1 MVTQSITRLNDT
13 LLVRWVSSILFCC
26 FTFVYLY
33 VYQGDVLTVAQHLLS
48 EGKTSYHAGVG
59 AILITLTLYLVHLG
73 VSYVCRP
80 SGIGHSLTFFP
91 SLLLL
96 TILTDISDNI
106 DRNFLLGGWWIAA
119 PLLLLA
125 YGGLMWAMQ
134 RNAHEAVK
142 EKTDVNLTQA
152 LWQNIMALNVM
163 FVLVGLF
170 SNHDVVFH
178 ERAKMEQAIV
188 NEQYKD
194 ALEVGKN
201 NLKTDSNL
209 VMLRAYCLSK
219 THKMGESLFEY
230 PLIGESQSLLPN
242 GSSVRMLMTPDNGV
256 YRYIG
261 VVPKQQM
268 PVMRYLELI
277 TESRKAKKPAGDY
290 LLCGYLLDKNL
301 DKFVVHLP
309 RYYHVDSLLPKH
321 YREALVL
328 YTHSRSNPKL
338 VYHDAVTDADYRDYQ
353 DLEKKYP
360 EKMVRQTKIR
370 DIYGKTY
377 WYYFHYHQKK

>member
-1 MVTQSITRLNDT
+1 MVSQPIARLNDT
-13 LLVRWVSSILFCC
+13 LLIRWVSSILFCC

-33 VYQGDVLTVAQHLLS
+33 VYQGDVLAVAQHILS

-80 SGIGHSLTFFP
+80 IGIGHSITFFP

-96 TILTDISDNI
+96 TILTDVSDNI
-106 DRNFLLGGWWIAA
+106 DRNFSLGGWWIAA

-125 YGGLMWAMQ
+125 YGGLMWTMNK
-134 RNAHEAVK
+134 NAHETVK
-142 EKTDVNLTQA
+142 DKPHVNLTQA
-152 LWQNIMALNVM
+152 LWQNVMVLNVM

-188 NEQYKD
+188 NQQYKD

-230 PLIGESQSLLPN
+230 PLVGESQSLLPN
-242 GSSVRMLMTPDNGV
+242 GCSVRMLMTPDKDV

-261 VVPKQQM
+261 IIPRQQM

-301 DKFVVHLP
+301 DNFVVHLP

>member
-1 MVTQSITRLNDT
+1 MVC
-13 LLVRWVSSILFCC
+13 SILFCC

-33 VYQGDVLTVAQHLLS
+33 VYQADVLAVAQHILS
-48 EGKTSYHAGVG
+48 EGKTSYHAGIG
-59 AILITLTLYLVHLG
+59 ALLTTLTLYLVHLG

-96 TILTDISDNI
+96 TILTDVSDNI
-106 DRNFLLGGWWIAA
+106 DRHCSLGWWWIAA

-125 YGGLMWAMQ
+125 YGGLMWVLK
-134 RNAHEAVK
+134 RNRHKVEEGKAHGDFVR
-142 EKTDVNLTQA
+142 LM
-152 LWQNIMALNVM
+152 WQNIIALGVM
-163 FVLVGLF
+163 FVLVGLL
-170 SNHDVVFH
+170 SNHDVAFH

-188 NEQYKD
+188 NKEYKD

-209 VMLRAYCLSK
+209 VMLRAFCLSK

-230 PLIGESQSLLPN
+230 PLMGESQSLLPN
-242 GSSVRMLMTPDNGV
+242 GSSVRMLMTPDKDV

-261 VVPKQQM
+261 DIPRQQM
-268 PVMRYLELI
+268 PIMRYLELI
-277 TESRKAKKPAGDY
+277 TASRKAKKPAGDY

-338 VYHDAVTDADYRDYQ
+338 VYHDAVTDADYSDYQ
-353 DLEKKYP
+353 DLEKNIPKRWSDKP
-360 EKMVRQTKIR
+360 KFGISMGKHIGTTFIITKR
-370 DIYGKTY
+370 SEY
-377 WYYFHYHQKK
+377 QCA

>member
-1 MVTQSITRLNDT
+1 MVC
-13 LLVRWVSSILFCC
+13 SILFCC

-33 VYQGDVLTVAQHLLS
+33 VYQADVLAVAQHILS

-59 AILITLTLYLVHLG
+59 ALLITLTLYLVHLG

-96 TILTDISDNI
+96 TILTDVSDNI
-106 DRNFLLGGWWIAA
+106 DRHCSLGWWWIAA

-125 YGGLMWAMQ
+125 YGGLMWVLK
-134 RNAHEAVK
+134 RNMHEVEEGKAHERLVH
-142 EKTDVNLTQA
+142 L
-152 LWQNIMALNVM
+152 LWQNIMSLGVM
-163 FVLVGLF
+163 FVLVGQF
-170 SNHDVVFH
+170 SNHDVAFH

-188 NEQYKD
+188 NKEYKD
-194 ALEVGKN
+194 ALDVGKN

-230 PLIGESQSLLPN
+230 PLMGESQSLLPN
-242 GSSVRMLMTPDNGV
+242 GSSVRILMTPDKDV

-261 VVPKQQM
+261 VIPRQQM

-277 TESRKAKKPAGDY
+277 TASRKAKKPAGDY

-301 DKFVVHLP
+301 DKFVSHLP
-309 RYYHVDSLLPKH
+309 HYYHVDSLLPKH

-338 VYHDAVTDADYRDYQ
+338 VYHDAVADADYRDYQ

>member
-1 MVTQSITRLNDT
+1 MVTQPITRLNDT
-13 LLVRWVSSILFCC
+13 LLIRMVCSILFCC

-33 VYQGDVLTVAQHLLS
+33 VYQADVLAVTQHVLS
-48 EGKTSYHAGVG
+48 GGRTSYHAGVG
-59 AILITLTLYLVHLG
+59 AVLITLTLYLVHLG
-73 VSYVCRP
+73 VSYVCHP

-96 TILTDISDNI
+96 TILTDVSNDI
-106 DRNFLLGGWWIAA
+106 DRNFSLGWWWIAA

-125 YGGLMWAMQ
+125 SGGLMWFLK
-134 RNAHEAVK
+134 RNRHEVEEGKAHEGLVY
-142 EKTDVNLTQA
+142 L
-152 LWQNIMALNVM
+152 LWQNIMALGVM

-178 ERAKMEQAIV
+178 ERAKIEQAIV
-188 NEQYKD
+188 NEEYKD

-230 PLIGESQSLLPN
+230 PLIGESLSLLPN
-242 GSSVRMLMTPDNGV
+242 GSSVRMLMTPDKDV

-277 TESRKAKKPAGDY
+277 TASRKAKNPAKDY

-301 DKFVVHLP
+301 DKFVAHLP
-309 RYYHVDSLLPKH
+309 LYYHVDSLLPKH

-338 VYHDAVTDADYRDYQ
+338 VYHDAVADADYKDYQ

-360 EKMVRQTKIR
+360 EKMVRETKIR

-377 WYYFHYHQKK
+377 WYYFHYHQK

>member
-1 MVTQSITRLNDT
+1 MITQSITHLNDT

-33 VYQGDVLTVAQHLLS
+33 VYQADVLAVAQHVLS
-48 EGKTSYHAGVG
+48 GGKTSYYEGVG

-80 SGIGHSLTFFP
+80 SGKGYSLTFFP

-96 TILTDISDNI
+96 TILTDVSNDI
-106 DRNFLLGGWWIAA
+106 DRNFLLGGWWIAS

-142 EKTDVNLTQA
+142 EKPHVNLTQA
-152 LWQNIMALNVM
+152 LWQNVMVLTVM

-188 NEQYKD
+188 NKEYKD
-194 ALEVGKN
+194 ALEVAKN

-242 GSSVRMLMTPDNGV
+242 GSSVRMLMTPDNDV

-261 VVPKQQM
+261 VVPTQQM

-277 TESRKAKKPAGDY
+277 TASRKAKNPAKDY

-309 RYYHVDSLLPKH
+309 HYYHVDSLLPKH

-338 VYHDAVTDADYRDYQ
+338 VYHDAVADADYKDYQ

-377 WYYFHYHQKK
+377 WYYFHYHQK

>member
-1 MVTQSITRLNDT
+1 MVC
-13 LLVRWVSSILFCC
+13 SILFCC

-33 VYQGDVLTVAQHLLS
+33 VYQADVLAVAQHILS

-80 SGIGHSLTFFP
+80 SGIGFSLTFFP

-106 DRNFLLGGWWIAA
+106 DRNFSLGGWWIAA

-125 YGGLMWAMQ
+125 YGGLMWAMNK
-134 RNAHEAVK
+134 NAHETVK
-142 EKTDVNLTQA
+142 DKPHVNLTQA
-152 LWQNIMALNVM
+152 LWQNVMVLNVM

-178 ERAKMEQAIV
+178 ERAKIEQAIV
-188 NEQYKD
+188 NQQYKD

-201 NLKTDSNL
+201 NLNTDSNL

-242 GSSVRMLMTPDNGV
+242 GSSIRMLMSPDKDV

-261 VVPKQQM
+261 VIPRQQM
-268 PVMRYLELI
+268 PVMRYLKLI
-277 TESRKAKKPAGDY
+277 TENRKAKKPAGDY

-309 RYYHVDSLLPKH
+309 RYYPVDSLLPKH

-377 WYYFHYHQKK
+377 WYYFHYHQKR

>member
-1 MVTQSITRLNDT
+1 MVTQPITRLNDT
-13 LLVRWVSSILFCC
+13 LLIRMVCSILFCC

-33 VYQGDVLTVAQHLLS
+33 VYQADVLAVTQHVLS
-48 EGKTSYHAGVG
+48 GGRTSYHAGVG
-59 AILITLTLYLVHLG
+59 AVLITLTLYLVHLG
-73 VSYVCRP
+73 VSYVCHP

-96 TILTDISDNI
+96 TILTDVSNDI
-106 DRNFLLGGWWIAA
+106 DRNFSLGWWWIAA

-125 YGGLMWAMQ
+125 SGGLMWFLK
-134 RNAHEAVK
+134 RNRHEVEEGKAHEGLVHL
-142 EKTDVNLTQA
+142 V
-152 LWQNIMALNVM
+152 WQNIMALGVM

-178 ERAKMEQAIV
+178 ERAKIEQAIV
-188 NEQYKD
+188 NEEYKD

-230 PLIGESQSLLPN
+230 PLIGESLSLLPN
-242 GSSVRMLMTPDNGV
+242 GSSVRMLMTPDKDV

-277 TESRKAKKPAGDY
+277 TASRKAKNPAKDY
-290 LLCGYLLDKNL
+290 LLCGYLLDNNL
-301 DKFVVHLP
+301 DKFVAHLP
-309 RYYHVDSLLPKH
+309 LYYHVDSLLPKH

-338 VYHDAVTDADYRDYQ
+338 VYHDAVADADYKDYQ

-360 EKMVRQTKIR
+360 EKMVRETKIR

-377 WYYFHYHQKK
+377 WYYFHYHQK

>member
-1 MVTQSITRLNDT
+1 MITQSITHLNDT

-33 VYQGDVLTVAQHLLS
+33 VYQADVLAVAQHVLS
-48 EGKTSYHAGVG
+48 GGKTSYYEGVG

-80 SGIGHSLTFFP
+80 SGKGYSLTFFP

-96 TILTDISDNI
+96 TILTDVSNDI
-106 DRNFLLGGWWIAA
+106 DRNFLLGGWWIAS

-142 EKTDVNLTQA
+142 EKPHVNLTQA
-152 LWQNIMALNVM
+152 LWQNVMVLTVM

-188 NEQYKD
+188 NKEYKD
-194 ALEVGKN
+194 ALEVAKN

-242 GSSVRMLMTPDNGV
+242 GSSVRMLMTPDNDV

-261 VVPKQQM
+261 VVPTQQM

-277 TESRKAKKPAGDY
+277 TASRKAKNPAKDY
-290 LLCGYLLDKNL
+290 LLCGYLLDKKL
-301 DKFVVHLP
+301 DKFVAHLP
-309 RYYHVDSLLPKH
+309 LYYHVDSLLPKH

-338 VYHDAVTDADYRDYQ
+338 LYHDAVADADYKDYQ

>member
-1 MVTQSITRLNDT
+1 MVC
-13 LLVRWVSSILFCC
+13 SILFCC

-33 VYQGDVLTVAQHLLS
+33 VYQADVLAVAQHILS
-48 EGKTSYHAGVG
+48 GGRTSYHAGVG
-59 AILITLTLYLVHLG
+59 AVLITLTLYLVHLG

-80 SGIGHSLTFFP
+80 SGIGYSLTFFP

-106 DRNFLLGGWWIAA
+106 DHNFLLGGWWIAA

-152 LWQNIMALNVM
+152 LWQNVMVLTVM

-178 ERAKMEQAIV
+178 ERAKIEQAIV
-188 NEQYKD
+188 NKEYKD

-242 GSSVRMLMTPDNGV
+242 GSSVRMLMTPDNDV

-261 VVPKQQM
+261 VVPKRQM

-277 TESRKAKKPAGDY
+277 TASRKAKNPAKDY

-309 RYYHVDSLLPKH
+309 HYYHVDSLLPKH

-338 VYHDAVTDADYRDYQ
+338 VYHDAVADADYKDYQ

-360 EKMVRQTKIR
+360 EKMVRETKIR

>member
-13 LLVRWVSSILFCC
+13 LLIRMVCSILFCC

-33 VYQGDVLTVAQHLLS
+33 VYQADVLAVAQHILS
-48 EGKTSYHAGVG
+48 EGKTSYHAGIG
-59 AILITLTLYLVHLG
+59 ALLTTLTLYLVHLG

-96 TILTDISDNI
+96 TILTDVSDNI
-106 DRNFLLGGWWIAA
+106 DRHCSLGWWWIAA

-125 YGGLMWAMQ
+125 YGGLMWVLK
-134 RNAHEAVK
+134 RNRHKVEEGKAHGDFVR
-142 EKTDVNLTQA
+142 LM
-152 LWQNIMALNVM
+152 WQNIIALGVM
-163 FVLVGLF
+163 FVLVGLL
-170 SNHDVVFH
+170 SNHDVAFH

-188 NEQYKD
+188 NKEYKD

-209 VMLRAYCLSK
+209 VMLRAFCLSK

-230 PLIGESQSLLPN
+230 PLMGESQSLLPN
-242 GSSVRMLMTPDNGV
+242 GSSVRMLMTPDKDV

-261 VVPKQQM
+261 DIPRQQM
-268 PVMRYLELI
+268 PIMRYLELI
-277 TESRKAKKPAGDY
+277 TASRKAKKPAGDY

-338 VYHDAVTDADYRDYQ
+338 VYHDAVTDADYSDYQ

>member
-1 MVTQSITRLNDT
+1 MITQSITRLNDT
-13 LLVRWVSSILFCC
+13 LLIRWVSSILFCC

-33 VYQGDVLTVAQHLLS
+33 VYQGDVLAVAQHILS

-80 SGIGHSLTFFP
+80 IGIGHSITFFP

-96 TILTDISDNI
+96 TILTDVSDNI
-106 DRNFLLGGWWIAA
+106 DRNFSLGGWWIAA

-125 YGGLMWAMQ
+125 YGGLMWTMNK
-134 RNAHEAVK
+134 NAHETVK
-142 EKTDVNLTQA
+142 DKPHVNLTQA
-152 LWQNIMALNVM
+152 LWQNVMVLNVM

-188 NEQYKD
+188 NQQYKD

-230 PLIGESQSLLPN
+230 PLMGESQSLLPN
-242 GSSVRMLMTPDNGV
+242 GCSVRMLMTPDKDV

-261 VVPKQQM
+261 IIPRQQM

-277 TESRKAKKPAGDY
+277 TESRKAKKLAGDY

-301 DKFVVHLP
+301 DNFVVHLP

>member
-1 MVTQSITRLNDT
+1 MITQPIARLNDT
-13 LLVRWVSSILFCC
+13 LLIRMVCSILFCC

-33 VYQGDVLTVAQHLLS
+33 VYQADVLAVAQHILS

-80 SGIGHSLTFFP
+80 SGTGFSLTFFP

-106 DRNFLLGGWWIAA
+106 DRNFSLGGWWIAA

-125 YGGLMWAMQ
+125 YGGLMWAMNK
-134 RNAHEAVK
+134 NAHETVK
-142 EKTDVNLTQA
+142 DKPHVNLTQA
-152 LWQNIMALNVM
+152 LWQNVMVLNVM

-170 SNHDVVFH
+170 SKHDVVFH
-178 ERAKMEQAIV
+178 ERAKIEQAIV
-188 NEQYKD
+188 NQQYKD

-242 GSSVRMLMTPDNGV
+242 GSSIRMLMTPDKDV

-261 VVPKQQM
+261 VIPRQQM
-268 PVMRYLELI
+268 PVMRYLKLI
-277 TESRKAKKPAGDY
+277 TESRKARKPAGDY

-377 WYYFHYHQKK
+377 WYYFHYHQEK

>member
-1 MVTQSITRLNDT
+1 MVTQPITRLNDT
-13 LLVRWVSSILFCC
+13 LLIRMVCSILFCC

-33 VYQGDVLTVAQHLLS
+33 VYQADVLAVTQHVLS
-48 EGKTSYHAGVG
+48 GGRTSYHAGVG
-59 AILITLTLYLVHLG
+59 AVLITLTLYLVHLG
-73 VSYVCRP
+73 VSYVCHP

-96 TILTDISDNI
+96 TILTDVSNDI
-106 DRNFLLGGWWIAA
+106 DRNFSLGWWWIAA

-125 YGGLMWAMQ
+125 SGGLMWFLK
-134 RNAHEAVK
+134 RNRHEVEEGKAHEGLVH
-142 EKTDVNLTQA
+142 L
-152 LWQNIMALNVM
+152 LWQNIMALGVM

-178 ERAKMEQAIV
+178 ERAKIEQAIV
-188 NEQYKD
+188 NEEYKD

-230 PLIGESQSLLPN
+230 PLIGESLSLLPN
-242 GSSVRMLMTPDNGV
+242 GSSVRMLMTPDKDV

-277 TESRKAKKPAGDY
+277 TASRKAKNPAKDY

-301 DKFVVHLP
+301 DKFVAHLP
-309 RYYHVDSLLPKH
+309 LYYHVDSLLPKH

-338 VYHDAVTDADYRDYQ
+338 VYHDAVADADYKDYQ

-360 EKMVRQTKIR
+360 EKMVRETKIR

-377 WYYFHYHQKK
+377 WYYFHYHQK

>member
-1 MVTQSITRLNDT
+1 MVTQPITRLNDT
-13 LLVRWVSSILFCC
+13 LLIRMVCSILFCC

-33 VYQGDVLTVAQHLLS
+33 VYQADVLAVTQHVLS
-48 EGKTSYHAGVG
+48 GGRTSYHAGVG
-59 AILITLTLYLVHLG
+59 AVLITLTLYLVHLG
-73 VSYVCRP
+73 VSYVCHP

-96 TILTDISDNI
+96 TILTDVSNDI
-106 DRNFLLGGWWIAA
+106 DRNFSLGWWWIAA

-125 YGGLMWAMQ
+125 SGGLMWFLK
-134 RNAHEAVK
+134 RNRHEVEEGKAHEGLVH
-142 EKTDVNLTQA
+142 L
-152 LWQNIMALNVM
+152 LWQNIMALGVM

-178 ERAKMEQAIV
+178 ERAKIEQAIV
-188 NEQYKD
+188 NEEYKD

-230 PLIGESQSLLPN
+230 PLIGESLSLLPN
-242 GSSVRMLMTPDNGV
+242 GSSVRMLMTPDKDV

-277 TESRKAKKPAGDY
+277 TASRKAKNPAKDY

-301 DKFVVHLP
+301 DKFVAHLP
-309 RYYHVDSLLPKH
+309 LYYHVDSLLPKH

>member
-33 VYQGDVLTVAQHLLS
+33 VYQADVLAVAQHVLS
-48 EGKTSYHAGVG
+48 GGRTAYHAGVG
-59 AILITLTLYLVHLG
+59 AVLITLTLYLVHLG

-80 SGIGHSLTFFP
+80 SGIGHSLSFFP

-125 YGGLMWAMQ
+125 YGGLMWAMKK
-134 RNAHEAVK
+134 NAHETVK
-142 EKTDVNLTQA
+142 EKPHLNLTQA
-152 LWQNIMALNVM
+152 LWQNVMVLNVM

-170 SNHDVVFH
+170 SNHDVAFH
-178 ERAKMEQAIV
+178 ERAKIERAIV
-188 NEQYKD
+188 KQQYND

-242 GSSVRMLMTPDNGV
+242 GSSVRMLMAPDNGV

-268 PVMRYLELI
+268 PVMRYLEFI
-277 TESRKAKKPAGDY
+277 TASRKAKNPAKDY

-309 RYYHVDSLLPKH
+309 HYYHVDSLLPKH

-338 VYHDAVTDADYRDYQ
+338 VYHDAVADADYKDYQ

-377 WYYFHYHQKK
+377 WYYFHYHQK